1 MAGKEERVRER
12 IFLAHKKANEFR
24 DFTIELSLEYRMHN
38 EEWEG
43 VCDQLG
49 VAANSDTLDETKEI
63 LRDLIL
69 LQLAGAEEMRDIHEY
84 LAEDGVAI
92 RESETPED
100 AASNFHIL
108 LATTS
113 AGA

>member
-49 VAANSDTLDETKEI
+49 SS
-63 LRDLIL
+63 R
-69 LQLAGAEEMRDIHEY
+69 Q
-84 LAEDGVAI
+84 
-92 RESETPED
+92 
-100 AASNFHIL
+100 F
-108 LATTS
+108 
-113 AGA
+113 

>member
-1 MAGKEERVRER
+1 M
-12 IFLAHKKANEFR
+12 
-24 DFTIELSLEYRMHN
+24 
-38 EEWEG
+38 
-43 VCDQLG
+43 G

-69 LQLAGAEEMRDIHEY
+69 LQLGGAEEMRDIREY
-84 LAEDGVAI
+84 LAENGVSI

-108 LATTS
+108 MATTRITP
-113 AGA
+113 